1 MEQLLIALGV
11 AIVGALQAIAIA
23 LIQQHTTIK
32 HDEANYRLA
41 QLTASAHA
49 KKKLQTQ
56 KAPQQV
62 MLNVH

>member
-41 QLTASAHA
+41 QLNASAQA
-49 KKKLQTQ
+49 KKKHC
-56 KAPQQV
+56 KHKKHH
-62 MLNVH
+62 NK